1 MVKYTAK
8 YDDPDMAFSFDL
20 QTGMVCRIWA

>member
-1 MVKYTAK
+1 MMKHTAK